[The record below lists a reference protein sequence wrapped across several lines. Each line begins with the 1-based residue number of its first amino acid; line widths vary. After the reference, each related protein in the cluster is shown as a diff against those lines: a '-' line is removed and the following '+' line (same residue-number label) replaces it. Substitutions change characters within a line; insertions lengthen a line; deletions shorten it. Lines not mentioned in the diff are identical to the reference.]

1 MSNFFPQLFRLG
13 FDDLLTGLS
22 FPHHLRHIQS
32 VQNPLQDDLIVLL
45 GFKQLGNGFPNF
57 GEFLDIL
64 LLHCFHL
71 PLQTLNKF
79 AVMLQSD
86 LNGFQFGN

>member
-1 MSNFFPQLFRLG
+1 M
-13 FDDLLTGLS
+13 
-22 FPHHLRHIQS
+22 
-32 VQNPLQDDLIVLL
+32 LL

-57 GEFLDIL
+57 GEFLGIL

-71 PLQTLNKF
+71 PLQTLDKF